1 MTALQPRTREAVLQI
16 AAWQLGVL
24 ESPAGSNAV
33 KYNEAFYGRKVA
45 GNAYPWCLTFVWWVF
60 REAGFS
66 LARTA
71 SCSELRRR
79 YQAAGQWVTEGYR
92 PGDILLFDFS
102 GRRAKTEHAGI
113 LERLEPDGTL
123 VTLEGGQRRQR
134 RRGAAQA
141 APTRSCH
148 RGLPPPIQSQLTG
161 EGPLPFGRGPSSV

>member
-33 KYNEAFYGRKVA
+33 KYNEAFYGRSVA
-45 GNAYPWCLTFVWWVF
+45 GSAYPWCLTFVWWVF

-92 PGDILLFDFS
+92 PGDILLLTKPI
-102 GRRAKTEHAGI
+102 GTGI
-113 LERLEPDGTL
+113 LAT
-123 VTLEGGQRRQR
+123 
-134 RRGAAQA
+134 AMKA
-141 APTRSCH
+141 
-148 RGLPPPIQSQLTG
+148 GLQSEESYKLLHEAMKQMI
-161 EGPLPFGRGPSSV
+161 

>member
-1 MTALQPRTREAVLQI
+1 MTAIQPKTREAVLKI

-33 KYNEAFYGRKVA
+33 KYNEAFYGRRVS
-45 GNAYPWCLTFVWWVF
+45 GGAYPWCVTFVWWVF

-102 GRRAKTEHAGI
+102 GRRGKTEHAGI
-113 LERLEPDGTL
+113 LERVEADWTL
-123 VTLEGGQRRQR
+123 VTIEGNTGTGNDANGGAVMRRTR
-134 RRGAAQA
+134 KPSLVTRGIRPAYQK
-141 APTRSCH
+141 T
-148 RGLPPPIQSQLTG
+148 
-161 EGPLPFGRGPSSV
+161 